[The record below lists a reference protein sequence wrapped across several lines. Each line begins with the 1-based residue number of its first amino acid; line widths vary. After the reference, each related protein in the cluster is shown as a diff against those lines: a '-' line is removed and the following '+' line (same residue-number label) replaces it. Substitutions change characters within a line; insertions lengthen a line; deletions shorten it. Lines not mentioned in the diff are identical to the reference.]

1 MSSTASGLYQRF
13 FARASIRL
21 KLFYAMLAVI
31 VVIILAMGGTARYIF
46 NRDFL
51 GYLNEQS
58 QDRMEALMPR
68 IEEAYRANGSWD
80 FISNNP
86 RAWFDL
92 LRPIIIDHDDA
103 ITITAAL
110 PKNADTKHMLSQSDL
125 TGVPMRFSLLDA
137 QRKLVIGNPYIG
149 PDARIRPVMRDS
161 EIVGWVA
168 QTPFQNVIGAADLRF
183 QQSQLVAHLLIG
195 LVALMLVGLIVMRIS
210 GVLLK
215 PLVRVAQATHKL
227 AGGDYT
233 IRVAV
238 DTEDE
243 VGRLASD
250 FNQLAMTLERNE
262 KLRREFMADV
272 SHELRT
278 PLGILNGQLEAVQDG
293 LLHPDESTIRSLK
306 SEVTHLNKLVNDL
319 YDLSLADA
327 GALTYRKTDIDLAL
341 LLRTTMQSYDD
352 MFRKR
357 GLNLY
362 ANAFPDVMPVHADA
376 GRLQQL
382 FNNLFENSLRY
393 TDAQGDTQCNA
404 DSDANNGIGQL
415 AVSCRRDQQYWIVQ
429 LDDSAPGVDA
439 VALERLFE
447 RFYRVEASRNRAS
460 GGAGLGLAI
469 CRRIVDAHQGGIHA
483 EASPLGGLR
492 VTVRLPVHEGGT
504 SEGSPA

>member
-1 MSSTASGLYQRF
+1 MLNFISTTSSGIYQRF

-31 VVIILAMGGTARYIF
+31 VVVILVMGATARYIF

-58 QDRMEALMPR
+58 QERMEALMPR

-92 LRPIIIDHDDA
+92 LRPIIVEHDDA
-103 ITITAAL
+103 AVITAAL
-110 PKNADTKHMLSQSDL
+110 RSNADAKHMPSPADL

-149 PDARIRPVMRDS
+149 PDARIRPIMRDS
-161 EIVGWVA
+161 EIVGWVV
-168 QTPFQNVIGAADLRF
+168 QTPFENVIGSVDLRF
-183 QQSQLVAHLLIG
+183 QQSQFLAQLLIG
-195 LVALMLVGLIVMRIS
+195 LVAIMLVGLIVMRIS

-215 PLVRVAQATHKL
+215 PLVRVARATHQL
-227 AGGDYT
+227 AGGDYA
-233 IRVAV
+233 IRVQV

-243 VGRLASD
+243 VGRLAGD

-278 PLGILNGQLEAVQDG
+278 PLGILNGQLEAIEDG
-293 LLHPDESTIRSLK
+293 VMQPDEATVRSLK
-306 SEVTHLNKLVNDL
+306 SEVGHLSKLVNDL

-327 GALTYRKTDIDLAL
+327 GALTYRKHDLDLAL
-341 LLRTTMQSYDD
+341 LLQSTVLTYED
-352 MFRKR
+352 MFRKH
-357 GLNLY
+357 GLALQTTPLP
-362 ANAFPDVMPVHADA
+362 ATMPVHADA

-393 TDAQGDTQCNA
+393 TDANQGK
-404 DSDANNGIGQL
+404 GQL
-415 AVSCRRDQQYWIVQ
+415 ALSCRREQQYWLVQ

-439 VALERLFE
+439 NAVERLFE

-469 CRRIVDAHQGGIHA
+469 CRRIVDAHQGSIQA
-483 EASPLGGLR
+483 MASPLGGLR
-492 VTVRLPVHEGGT
+492 VMVRLPVSDGSG
-504 SEGSPA
+504 SELKATAPT